1 MRILIIDDHPVMRFG
16 VRQLIEQRWSS
27 AEIGE
32 AESLERALALART
45 GGWDV
50 AVLDL
55 SLPDASGL
63 EGLAQLRRAAPAL
76 PILVL
81 SMHNEAAYAS
91 RALQL
96 GAAGYLTKEHA
107 IAELVSAVDRV
118 RSGGRYISSGLAEK
132 LAGML
137 SGQSAPGLPHESL
150 SPQEYRVMLLIAAG
164 KSAGEIAESMTLS
177 VKTVGTYRARV
188 IEKTG
193 LGNTAEIAR
202 YCAQQGLLGPAP
214 L

>member
-1 MRILIIDDHPVMRFG
+1 MRILIVDDHPVMRFG
-16 VRQLIEQRWSS
+16 VRQLIAQRWMD

-32 AESLERALALART
+32 AESLDRAIALARA
-45 GGWDV
+45 GRWDV

-63 EGLAQLRRAAPAL
+63 EGLAQLRRAVPEL

-81 SMHNEAAYAS
+81 SMHGEAAYAS
-91 RALQL
+91 RALQM

-107 IAELVSAVDRV
+107 TTELVTALDRV
-118 RSGGRYISSGLAEK
+118 RGGGRYISSGLAER
-132 LAGML
+132 LAGMF
-137 SGQSAPGLPHESL
+137 SGQRVPGLPHDAL

-164 KSAGEIAESMTLS
+164 KSASEIAESMKLS
-177 VKTVGTYRARV
+177 VKTVGTYRTRI

-193 LGNTAEIAR
+193 LGSTAEIAR
-202 YCAQQGLLGPAP
+202 YCLQQGLVGSI
-214 L
+214 

>member
-16 VRQLIEQRWSS
+16 VSQLIEQRWPDT
-27 AEIGE
+27 EIGE
-32 AESLERALALART
+32 AESLERGLTLART
-45 GGWDV
+45 EIWDI

-63 EGLAQLRRAAPAL
+63 EGLAQLRRAASGL

-81 SMHNEAAYAS
+81 SMHAEAAFAS
-91 RALQL
+91 RALQM
-96 GAAGYLTKEHA
+96 GASGYLTKEHA
-107 IAELVSAVDRV
+107 TTELVSAIDRV

-137 SGQSAPGLPHESL
+137 SGQNAPGLPHEAL

-164 KSAGEIAESMTLS
+164 KSASEIADAMRLS

-202 YCAQQGLLGPAP
+202 YCMKQGLTGAN
-214 L
+214 

>member
-16 VRQLIEQRWSS
+16 VRQLIEQRW
-27 AEIGE
+27 ADACIGE
-32 AESLERALALART
+32 AENLAR
-45 GGWDV
+45 GLQQARAEPWDV

-76 PILVL
+76 PVLVL
-81 SMHNEAAYAS
+81 SMHAEAAYAS

-107 IAELVSAVDRV
+107 IAELVSAIDRV
-118 RSGGRYISSGLAEK
+118 RSGGRYLSNSLAEQ
-132 LAGML
+132 LVGIL
-137 SGQSAPGLPHESL
+137 SGAPAPGLPHESL
-150 SPQEYRVMLLIAAG
+150 SPQEYRVMLLIAEGRA
-164 KSAGEIAESMTLS
+164 AAEIADSMKLS
-177 VKTVGTYRARV
+177 VKTVGTYRARI

-193 LGNTAEIAR
+193 LANTAEIAR
-202 YCAQQGLLGPAP
+202 YCMKHGLVAGS
-214 L
+214 